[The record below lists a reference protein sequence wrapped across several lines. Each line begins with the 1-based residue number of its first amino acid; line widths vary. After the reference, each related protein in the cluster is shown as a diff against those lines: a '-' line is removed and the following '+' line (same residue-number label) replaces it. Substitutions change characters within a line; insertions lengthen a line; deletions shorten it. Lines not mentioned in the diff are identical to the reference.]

1 MEYTKRYTAAFI
13 NVLLV
18 PLSAKMVHQDS
29 CIVDNKPVHLYPPI
43 SLLAWG
49 ERKSGKKKIKLNCFL
64 LICKSVNF
72 LFGTISLNIN
82 KQSPSPVLFVHY
94 LKQI

>member
-29 CIVDNKPVHLYPPI
+29 CTVDNEPVHLYPPI

-49 ERKSGKKKIKLNCFL
+49 RRKSGKKKIKLNGSLF
-64 LICKSVNF
+64 ICKSVNF
-72 LFGTISLNIN
+72 LFGTVSLNIN
-82 KQSPSPVLFVHY
+82 EQSPSPVL
-94 LKQI
+94 LCTT

>member
-29 CIVDNKPVHLYPPI
+29 CTVDNKPVHLNPPN

-49 ERKSGKKKIKLNCFL
+49 GRKSGKNKIKLNCSLF
-64 LICKSVNF
+64 ICKSVNF

-82 KQSPSPVLFVHY
+82 EQSPSPVL
-94 LKQI
+94 LCTT

>member
-1 MEYTKRYTAAFI
+1 M

-29 CIVDNKPVHLYPPI
+29 CTVDNKPVHLYPPN

-49 ERKSGKKKIKLNCFL
+49 GRKSGKNKIKLNCSLF
-64 LICKSVNF
+64 ICKSVNF

-82 KQSPSPVLFVHY
+82 EQSPLPVL
-94 LKQI
+94 LCTT

>member
-29 CIVDNKPVHLYPPI
+29 CTVDNRPVHQYILESPF
-43 SLLAWG
+43 SHG
-49 ERKSGKKKIKLNCFL
+49 EEGSQEKKKIKLNCSLF
-64 LICKSVNF
+64 ICKSVNF
-72 LFGTISLNIN
+72 LFGTVSLNIN
-82 KQSPSPVLFVHY
+82 KQSPSPVL
-94 LKQI
+94 LCTT